1 MATDYLSAIG
11 AYGSSQGGSSQPDL
25 IADITGD
32 TTMNL
37 SSELLNWFNNDYSF
51 DRNGAAASA
60 VLVVPDGD
68 AVCTVAEKDTI
79 VIEDGFG
86 VEKTYVIVDDTT
98 TTVATGAVLSSGSD
112 TGSGT
117 AGTLAGGIAV
127 AVNVTGSV
135 STQGALLTQLK
146 AAIEDADGHDTNI
159 TATVSGTGDGL
170 QTLTLTHAAA
180 GDQGNGTTLRN
191 GLTGVT
197 VRHGFKGGTGR
208 AATATVTVTGNVTA
222 GQTLTITGE
231 DATDSASDY
240 GRTKAFPAKD
250 GSEDLSANP
259 PEFHGNAG
267 DNTVIATSI
276 KACIRDNSG
285 LLNDIVVSQ
294 NGAVLTLMGKRAG
307 ALPNVVVA
315 ADQPVAPAS
324 GITVTNFSGGR
335 YGFTGIGAVLPA
347 DPLMTFTN
355 ASNFAVL
362 KTALSSTFKSF
373 CKIKK

>member
-11 AYGSSQGGSSQPDL
+11 AYGSSQGGNSQPDL

-32 TTMNL
+32 STMGL
-37 SSELLNWFNNDYSF
+37 SSELLTWFNDDYFFS
-51 DRNGAAASA
+51 RNGAAASA

-276 KACIRDNSG
+276 KACIRDGSG

-315 ADQPVAPAS
+315 ADQPVAPAT

-355 ASNFAVL
+355 ASNFSVL

>member
-146 AAIEDADGHDTNI
+146 AAIEDADGHDTKI
-159 TATVSGTGDGL
+159 TATVSGTGNGE

>member
-11 AYGSSQGGSSQPDL
+11 AYGSSQGTSSQPDA

-32 TTMNL
+32 VSMGL
-37 SSELLNWFNNDYSF
+37 SSELLTWFNSSYFF
-51 DRNGAAASA
+51 DRGGTAASA

-79 VIEDGFG
+79 IIEDGFG
-86 VEKTYVIVDDTT
+86 VEKTYVIVDDNA

-112 TGSGT
+112 TGAGT

-127 AVNVTGSV
+127 AVNVTGTV

-146 AAIEDADGHDTNI
+146 DAIENAVGHDTKI

-180 GDQGNGTTLRN
+180 GDQGNGTPLRN

-197 VRHGFKGGTGR
+197 VRSEFRGGTGR

-231 DATDSASDY
+231 DATDSATDY
-240 GRTKAFPAKD
+240 GRTRAYPAKD
-250 GSEDLSANP
+250 GSEDLSATP
-259 PEFHGNAG
+259 PEFLGNGG
-267 DNTVIATSI
+267 DNTAIATSI
-276 KACIRDNSG
+276 KACIRDSSG
-285 LLNDIVVSQ
+285 HPNDIVVSQ
-294 NGAVLTLMGKRAG
+294 NDAVLTLMGKRAG
-307 ALPNVVVA
+307 ALPNVVVTA
-315 ADQPVAPAS
+315 NQPVAPAT

-347 DPLMTFTN
+347 DPLMTFTDGD
-355 ASNFAVL
+355 NFAVL

-373 CKIKK
+373 CKLKK